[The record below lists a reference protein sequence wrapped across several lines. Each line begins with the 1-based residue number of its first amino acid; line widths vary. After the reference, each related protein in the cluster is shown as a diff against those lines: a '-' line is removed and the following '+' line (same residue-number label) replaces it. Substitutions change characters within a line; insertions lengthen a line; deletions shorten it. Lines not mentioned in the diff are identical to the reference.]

1 MTAENISW
9 AQSDPPVPPT
19 TAPFVDLI
27 GDDPCIQSG
36 PDPTQGTGAKYLL
49 PCTMPVECTEDMPC
63 WDCSTMGNQICGTP
77 EVAVTPQL
85 AHTGNTE
92 NIQITAVAT
101 VLIVIGIILERLA
114 HRNTNQKEA

>member
-1 MTAENISW
+1 MLETATQRRDIMTEISW
-9 AQSDPPVPPT
+9 AQSDPPVPPSTEAPVPT

-36 PDPTQGTGAKYLL
+36 PDPTKGTGAKYLL
-49 PCTMPVECTEDMPC
+49 PCDMP
-63 WDCSTMGNQICGTP
+63 TVP
-77 EVAVTPQL
+77 EAPTATVAAPQL
-85 AHTGNTE
+85 AHTGSTE

-101 VLIVIGIILERLA
+101 ILIVIGIILERIA